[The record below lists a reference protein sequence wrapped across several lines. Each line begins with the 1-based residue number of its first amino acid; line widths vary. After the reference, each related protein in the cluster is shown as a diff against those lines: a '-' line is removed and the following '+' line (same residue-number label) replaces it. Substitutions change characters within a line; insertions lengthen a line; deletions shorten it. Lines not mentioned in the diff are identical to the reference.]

1 MADNQAL
8 IYEVT
13 LDIAA
18 DAAKGFEAWLRSH
31 VREMLALPY
40 FQDAR
45 ILVPEPRE
53 GTAAGQRWVVQY
65 VARDRNALDN
75 YIKDQAPRMRAKG
88 VKRFG
93 DKLTASRRVLEVG
106 QALTS
111 GAALPVVAFLSD
123 AERCRNC
130 GTPLAGKFCPE
141 CGQRSHTHVAPL
153 REIAEDFARQQFG
166 FDAKFLHSIVP
177 LLVRPGFLTREYCA
191 GREERYVKPFRLYL
205 FSSLLFFFLA
215 AFMWPQ
221 GAVLAK
227 LDSKDVTELSQA
239 DRSEQRQK
247 LETALAKLKRQPDS
261 AGKQVGILSIEGQL
275 KDLDKQSTAAAKTD
289 SGAAGST
296 TDQHGRHITEADRQ
310 QAQVQAKQYLADLD
324 KQNLD
329 AQFKALA
336 RAAVQAQL
344 DQLEG
349 KSAGTK
355 PAKST
360 NADSNGDINI
370 NLGEDNKTGSSTEA
384 RLVGAVKKIR
394 DNQEG
399 FRRQMFANLPKIM
412 LLYLPIV
419 ALLLKLLYI
428 RSKRY
433 YVEHFVFT
441 LHVHAMFFVVMLLYI
456 LLAFSAKF
464 VPWLDVVT
472 AHAPAF
478 IGWYVTIYMFLALR
492 FFYGQG
498 WFKTSLKFFLLFMS
512 YWFAFAVTFLADALL
527 TAVEI

>member
-18 DAAKGFEAWLRSH
+18 DAAGSFEAWLRAH

-45 ILVPEPRE
+45 ILVPEPAE
-53 GTAAGQRWVVQY
+53 GAAAAQRWVVQY
-65 VARDRNALDN
+65 VARNRSALDD

-88 VKRFG
+88 LKRFG
-93 DKLTASRRVLEVG
+93 DKMQISRRVLEVG
-106 QALTS
+106 RALTS
-111 GAALPVVAFLSD
+111 ATALPVVAFLSD

-130 GTPLAGKFCPE
+130 GTPLSGKFCPE

-221 GAVLAK
+221 GGNLVDFDDSTQNSRQQTRQQLLATEAK
-227 LDSKDVTELSQA
+227 LEREADS
-239 DRSEQRQK
+239 
-247 LETALAKLKRQPDS
+247 P
-261 AGKQVGILSIEGQL
+261 GKQLSLLAIQEQL
-275 KDLDKQSTAAAKTD
+275 KDLDKKSAADKTAG
-289 SGAAGST
+289 SST
-296 TDQHGRHITEADRQ
+296 TDKHGRQLTQADRE
-310 QAQVQAKQYLADLD
+310 QAQLQAKQYLADLD
-324 KQNLD
+324 KQPLD
-329 AQFKALA
+329 ARFKQLA

-344 DQLEG
+344 DQLTGEKG
-349 KSAGTK
+349 QSNKTAKAG
-355 PAKST
+355 
-360 NADSNGDINI
+360 ADSNGDFNI
-370 NLGEDNKTGSSTEA
+370 DLGDDKQPRSGTES
-384 RLVGAVKKIR
+384 RFVDLIKKIK
-394 DNQEG
+394 DNQAG
-399 FRRQMFANLPKIM
+399 FKRQLFANLPKIM

-419 ALLLKLLYI
+419 ALLLKLFYI

-441 LHVHAMFFVVMLLYI
+441 LHVHAMFFVVMLLFM
-456 LLAFSAKF
+456 LLAFSARF
-464 VPWLDVVT
+464 VPWLGPIA
-472 AHAPAF
+472 AHAPAV
-478 IGWYVTIYMFLALR
+478 IGWYVTIYLFLALR
-492 FFYGQG
+492 SFYGQG
-498 WFKTSLKFFLLFMS
+498 WFKTSLKFFLLLIS
-512 YWFAFAVTFLADALL
+512 YWIAVVITLMADALL

>member
-18 DAAKGFEAWLRSH
+18 DAAKGFETWLRGH

-45 ILVPEPRE
+45 ILVPEPE
-53 GTAAGQRWVVQY
+53 DDTAAGQRWVVQY

-88 VKRFG
+88 VRRFG

-123 AERCRNC
+123 TARCRNC

-166 FDAKFLHSIVP
+166 FDAKFLHSILP
-177 LLVRPGFLTREYCA
+177 LLIRPGFLTREYCA

-221 GAVLAK
+221 GGNLVDFDDSTQNSRQQTRQQLLA
-227 LDSKDVTELSQA
+227 TE
-239 DRSEQRQK
+239 
-247 LETALAKLKRQPDS
+247 AKLKQEADTPGRQ
-261 AGKQVGILSIEGQL
+261 LSLLAVQEQL
-275 KDLDKQSTAAAKTD
+275 KDLDKKSAAVAKTD
-289 SGAAGST
+289 AGSGG
-296 TDQHGRHITEADRQ
+296 TDKHGRQLTEADRE
-310 QAQVQAKQYLADLD
+310 QAQLQAKQYLADLD
-324 KQNLD
+324 KQPLD
-329 AQFKALA
+329 ARFKQLA
-336 RAAVQAQL
+336 RAAIQAQL
-344 DQLEG
+344 DQLTG
-349 KSAGTK
+349 DKSQTSKTAKAG
-355 PAKST
+355 
-360 NADSNGDINI
+360 ADSNGDFNI
-370 NLGEDNKTGSSTEA
+370 DLGDDKQPRSGTEA
-384 RLVGAVKKIR
+384 RIVDLVKKIK
-394 DNQEG
+394 DNQAG
-399 FRRQMFANLPKIM
+399 FKRQLFANLPKIM

-419 ALLLKLLYI
+419 ALLLKLFYI

-441 LHVHAMFFVVMLLYI
+441 LHVHAMFFVVMLLFM

-464 VPWLDVVT
+464 VPWLSVAA

-478 IGWYVTIYMFLALR
+478 IGWYVTIYLFLALR
-492 FFYGQG
+492 AFYGQG
-498 WFKTSLKFFLLFMS
+498 WFKTSLKFLLLLIS
-512 YWFAFAVTFLADALL
+512 YWIAVVITLMADALL